1 MHSTIINIVEYI
13 LNYFASKLERKV
25 IYMSKNEF
33 VCDCNIIHED
43 LVNDAIKHMHGE
55 DFFCKLAEFFKILRR
70 HNKNK
75 NPFCT

>member
-1 MHSTIINIVEYI
+1 
-13 LNYFASKLERKV
+13 
-25 IYMSKNEF
+25 MSKNEF